1 MQMFEEKDVKRQV
14 RNCNYSMDE
23 TNLSSNEELHIQEL
37 FQTTANFKIYFTL
50 KTKRVNRKKV
60 HLDKKSAVSKKS
72 IILI

>member
-37 FQTTANFKIYFTL
+37 FETTANFSGI
-50 KTKRVNRKKV
+50 
-60 HLDKKSAVSKKS
+60 VSKMYRNLKRYMS
-72 IILI
+72 VRNF